1 MTKRD
6 LDIAYFVSF
15 CIEQYKMHLGVSGS
29 EVMDLFDMYGVTGYL
44 ADNFDVLHTQGHDWL
59 MSEIDGFI
67 KNRRVEWAE

>member
-15 CIEQYKMHLGVSGS
+15 CIEQYKMHLDVSGS

-67 KNRRVEWAE
+67 KNRRGKWAE

>member
-1 MTKRD
+1 
-6 LDIAYFVSF
+6 
-15 CIEQYKMHLGVSGS
+15 MHLGVSVS